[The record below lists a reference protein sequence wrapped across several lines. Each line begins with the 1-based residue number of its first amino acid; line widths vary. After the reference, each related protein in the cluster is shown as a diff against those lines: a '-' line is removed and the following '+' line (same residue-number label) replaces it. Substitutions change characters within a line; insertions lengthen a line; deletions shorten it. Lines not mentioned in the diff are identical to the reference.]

1 MNSLIYI
8 ILKSTKN
15 SLKELM
21 KKPGKLIMYLF
32 IIALIVGVALMSF
45 FTEPG
50 IEERAPMFVFTGVLF
65 AFITFFVGIGVAKGV
80 SGGDQIFEMNDVNLL
95 FVSPVSPRK
104 ILLYGILRLAKV
116 AFFAGFFLLFQAS
129 TFAMFG
135 IDFGGLL
142 IVWLCFMMDVVVLSI
157 VSLLLYNVT
166 NSRPRRKMT
175 AKIAAILMFVPL
187 TVFMAVKM
195 IETQDFPGTL
205 ELAVRSPFMKL
216 VPIAGWTAAG
226 VTDLFRGQLL
236 RGLLYLGA
244 NLVLGL
250 CMIVYIL
257 MSRMDY
263 YEDTLV
269 ATETVF
275 EKKRAAASGNIN
287 EAQNTGKHVK
297 VSKTGISGRG
307 AGALFGKHMRES
319 FRQSRLGF
327 LTFTSVIIVISSI
340 VVMYM
345 TGELMM
351 VLQILMWMQIFLIG
365 TGRGLRETYTH
376 YIYMI
381 PESSFKKIIW
391 SNMETV
397 AKTLLESVLIFG
409 IGGVLTGAG
418 PVLILGSIV
427 AYTLFSVLLLG
438 VNYLSMRFTG
448 ANISSGLLIMIYCLA
463 VMLIIAPGAAAA
475 VITAIAIGG
484 TPGMAA
490 AFFVLSAWE
499 LIAGAVCF
507 LLSRGVLDNCDLP
520 TMKPRDR

>member
-8 ILKSTKN
+8 VLKSTRN
-15 SLKELM
+15 SLKELL

-32 IIALIVGVALMSF
+32 IIAMIAGVAVMSF

-50 IEERAPMFVFTGVLF
+50 AKEQAPMFVFTGVLF
-65 AFITFFVGIGVAKGV
+65 AFITFFVGIGVSKGV

-142 IVWLCFMMDVVVLSI
+142 LVWICFMMDVVVLSI

-166 NSRPRRKMT
+166 NSRPHRKM
-175 AKIAAILMFVPL
+175 AVRIIAVLMFVPL
-187 TVFMAVKM
+187 AAYMAVKM
-195 IETQDFPGTL
+195 IETQEFPHAL

-226 VTDLFRGQLL
+226 VTYLFQGQLL
-236 RGLLYLGA
+236 QGFLYLSA
-244 NLVLGL
+244 NLVFGL

-287 EAQNTGKHVK
+287 EAQNTGKRIN
-297 VSKTGISGRG
+297 VSKTGISGSG
-307 AGALFGKHMRES
+307 AAALFGKHVRES

-327 LTFTSVIIVISSI
+327 LSFTSVIVVISAI
-340 VVMYM
+340 TVMYM
-345 TGELMM
+345 TKELMM

-381 PESSFKKIIW
+381 PESSFKKIVW
-391 SNMETV
+391 SNMESV
-397 AKTLLESVLIFG
+397 VKTLLESVLIFG
-409 IGGVLTGAG
+409 IGGLLAGTGA
-418 PVLILGSIV
+418 VVILGSIV

-448 ANISSGLLIMIYCLA
+448 ANISSGLLIMIYCFA
-463 VMLIIAPGAAAA
+463 VMIIIAPGVAAS
-475 VITAIAIGG
+475 VITAVAIGG
-484 TPGMAA
+484 TPGMALG
-490 AFFVLSAWE
+490 FFVLSAWE

-507 LLSRGVLDNCDLP
+507 LLSKGVLDNCDLP
-520 TMKPRDR
+520 VMKPRD